1 MQHTRILPNKWNI
14 TGFLEIPQYRELLF
28 MFIWRDIRVRY
39 KQTILGM
46 LWVVFQPLVMMIIL
60 SLFFGVLIKVPS
72 AGLPYP
78 VFFLSA
84 YIVWVLF
91 YDGIM
96 RSYAGIVQNTSIIT
110 KVYFPRLIIPMAGV
124 IAPTIDFSISVV
136 LLSVMIFIYGVSVS
150 STLVLIPLL
159 VIWAMGLAF
168 GVGTFLS
175 ALNVKY
181 RDVQYAVPFILMVWM
196 YTCPIVY
203 PSSLIPQ
210 QYLWIYY
217 LNPISWI
224 MDGMRYTLFN
234 IPLST
239 ESAIPAI
246 IITIVIIVIGVLFFE
261 YHENKFVDYI

>member
-1 MQHTRILPNKWNI
+1 LQHIRIIPNNWNI
-14 TGFLEIPQYRELLF
+14 LGILEIPKYKELLL

-39 KQTILGM
+39 KQTVLGI
-46 LWVVFQPLVMMIIL
+46 LWVIFQPLVMMIIL

-72 AGLPYP
+72 SGLPYP

-84 YIVWVLF
+84 YIMWVLF

-96 RSYAGIVQNTSIIT
+96 RSYAGIVQNAPIIT
-110 KVYFPRLIIPMAGV
+110 KVYFPRIIIPIAGV
-124 IAPTIDFSISVV
+124 IAPAIDFSISTI
-136 LLSVMIFIYGVSVS
+136 LLISLTLIYGLSLSFTVI
-150 STLVLIPLL
+150 LIPLL
-159 VIWAMGLAF
+159 ILWVMLLAF

-181 RDVQYAVPFILMVWM
+181 RDVQYAMPFIMMVWM
-196 YTCPIVY
+196 YTSPIVY

-224 MDGMRYTLFN
+224 IDGMRYALFN

-239 ESAIPAI
+239 ESIFPAL
-246 IITIVIIVIGVLFFE
+246 IITAAICAIGVLFFE